1 MAETTAGIRHA
12 DRQGLSWFAAL
23 LPISIVNLLL
33 ATFLYGPFLADQS
46 SEIARAIQSAEI
58 ELNAYLS
65 GKPAGASHDLELFFA
80 LLPKLIMFACL
91 LVLWIIACAFWLFHT
106 APRSAWRGTNLLVAI
121 AVAMTPLTLLLSRY
135 WTSWR
140 PELEGNA
147 TAGFP
152 TFTVAV
158 LAISLLAL
166 AILLPLLSSQRHTH
180 RGISA
185 VFFRLFGVS
194 VVVYAIMSLVFL
206 YGGPSLALLMGTVN
220 IVMLFLLLLFLVL
233 CGVVCAS
240 YQGAGA
246 WLIVGFI
253 VYVGL
258 VNSFGAYREVP
269 QNVGRQASSKK
280 FNGVNAAQPT
290 SPNGSQ
296 LDQWLAARRAVQGN
310 DNSPIF
316 IVAASG
322 GGLRAAM
329 RTAYFLEHLRVH
341 CPAAMRNVYA
351 ISAVSGGAFGALI
364 YTANQ
369 RFMAENPNVPWHIG
383 LSSESCRLSLID
395 RVGLSEAE
403 STPLIDAFFQT
414 EIIPSIIGAG
424 LFSDV
429 FQRLVPPRLFPSID
443 RSDAFRRAF
452 SRSWQRAIAGVGRRK
467 TGAGGDASN
476 KTCGAS
482 RFLECPSHTYWTPDG
497 PIPLLV
503 FNATSA
509 TNGSPV
515 VLSNIDR
522 TLLLGVDKIRPP
534 LTQLP
539 LISGRPDSPNF
550 RFSLIEG
557 ASASAGFPIALP
569 ATVFEDRYGVRHM
582 LVDGG
587 YFDNSGLATAIT
599 IKQHIERRLANT
611 SRKVSIIYL
620 HATEGDKDACDQ
632 FRKSETNEN
641 GDPTNVVIGR
651 DRELAHADALFN
663 ARNAR
668 SEYTLQL
675 INERVKSGVGLLQ
688 FNFELHERP
697 LLANGTLQNNC
708 DLYAPLAF
716 YFSQATFN
724 SYKQVI
730 QSQML
735 VDASEG
741 NGASFAAVERLVK
754 GTAEN

>member
-1 MAETTAGIRHA
+1 MVQTVADIRQA
-12 DRQGLSWFAAL
+12 DQPGFSWFAAL
-23 LPISIVNLLL
+23 FPVIVVNLLL
-33 ATFLYGPFLADQS
+33 VTFLYGPFLADQS
-46 SEIARAIQSAEI
+46 SELARAIQSAEI
-58 ELNAYLS
+58 EVNVYLF
-65 GKPAGASHDLELFFA
+65 GKPTGASHDLSLFFA
-80 LLPKLIMFACL
+80 LLPKFVLFACL
-91 LVLWIIACAFWLFHT
+91 LILWIIACAVWLFHS
-106 APRSAWRGTNLLVAI
+106 APRSAGRGTILFFAIVVGVAL
-121 AVAMTPLTLLLSRY
+121 TPPTLLLSRY

-140 PELEGNA
+140 TGLEGNA
-147 TAGFP
+147 AAGFP

-166 AILLPLLSSQRHTH
+166 AILLLLLSSQRHTH
-180 RGISA
+180 RAIST
-185 VFFRLFGVS
+185 VFFRLFFVS
-194 VVVYAIMSLVFL
+194 AVVYAIMSLVFL

-220 IVMLFLLLLFLVL
+220 IVMLFLLLLFLLL
-233 CGVVCAS
+233 CGMVAAS
-240 YQGAGA
+240 YQWAGA
-246 WLIVGFI
+246 WLIIGFI

-258 VNSFGAYREVP
+258 VNSFGGYREVP
-269 QNVGRQASSKK
+269 QNALSKE
-280 FNGVNAAQPT
+280 VNDLKTARPV
-290 SPNGSQ
+290 SPNANQ
-296 LDQWLAARRAVQGN
+296 LDRWLAARRALQGN

-329 RTAYFLEHLRVH
+329 RTAYFLEHLRAH
-341 CPAAMRNVYA
+341 CPAAMNNVYA

-364 YTANQ
+364 YAANQ
-369 RFMAENPNVPWHIG
+369 RFMMENPNVSWNIG
-383 LSSESCRLSLID
+383 LSPESCRLSLTD
-395 RVGLSEAE
+395 RIGLPEAE

-429 FQRLVPPRLFPSID
+429 FQRLVPPLLLPTID

-452 SRSWQRAIAGVGRRK
+452 SSSWQRVIVGVGLEK
-467 TGAGGDASN
+467 TSVGGNAFN
-476 KTCGAS
+476 KACGAS
-482 RFLECPSHTYWTPDG
+482 QFLKCLSHTYWTPGG

-509 TNGSPV
+509 TDGSPV

-522 TLLLGVDKIRPP
+522 TLLRGVDKIRRP
-534 LTQLP
+534 LTSLP
-539 LISGRPDSPNF
+539 LISESPNSPNF

-611 SRKVSIIYL
+611 SRKVTIIYL

-632 FRKSETNEN
+632 FKKSETNEN
-641 GDPTNVVIGR
+641 GNLTNVVIGR

-668 SEYTLQL
+668 SQYTLQL
-675 INERVKSGVGLLQ
+675 INERVKNEVGLLQ

-697 LLANGTLQNNC
+697 RLADGKLQNNC

-724 SYKQVI
+724 SYKQII
-730 QSQML
+730 QNQML
-735 VDASEG
+735 VEASEG
-741 NGASFAAVERLVK
+741 NGASFAAVERLIK
-754 GTAEN
+754 GIAEN